1 MSRYTPAEIEPKWQA
16 AWDAAGTF
24 AARRDETKPKYYVL
38 EMFPYPSGRIH
49 IGHVRNYT
57 MGDVIARYRLA
68 TGHNVL
74 HPMGFDAFGMPAE
87 NAAMASGG
95 HPKTWTYDNIDTMIG
110 QMKPLGFGLDW
121 SRMFAT
127 CDPDYYGQQQALF
140 LDFLEKDLVYRRNA
154 TVNWDPVDM
163 TVLANE
169 QVIDG
174 KGWRS
179 GAEVERRDLTQWFFR
194 ISDYS
199 EELLDAIDRLDAWP
213 AKVKL
218 MQENWIGQSRGLQF
232 SFPLTE
238 AAGGHD
244 RVEVYTT
251 RPDTLMG
258 ASFIGIS
265 PDHPLAKALE
275 QGNADI
281 AAFNADCRRMGT
293 SEEALETAEK
303 LGFDTG
309 LKVRHPFDPGW
320 ELPVYIANFI
330 LMDYGTGAI
339 FGCPAHDQRD
349 LDFARKYGLP
359 VISTYAPADDDPD
372 YTAPEDGGPAFV
384 PAKSEK
390 VRYVKG
396 FAGGEVQTGAEGVDT
411 AIAYCEGKGVG
422 EGVTKY
428 RLRDWGLSRQRYWGC
443 PIPVVH
449 CDSCGVVPEK
459 KENLP
464 IRLPDDVS
472 FDQPGNPLD
481 RHPTWRD
488 VPCPACGKPAKRE
501 TDTMDTFVDSSW
513 YFARFTAPKAE
524 TPTDLAEA
532 SYWMNVDQ
540 YIGGIE
546 HAILHLLYSR
556 FFARAMHICGH
567 LPESAIEPFDALFT
581 QGMVTHAIY
590 VTRDER
596 DRPVYH
602 LPEDVEWTESGA
614 RLGATGEAVE
624 VIPSAKMSK
633 SKKNVVD
640 PARIISEFGADTARW
655 FVLSD
660 SPPERDVE
668 WTAAGAEAANKHLAR
683 VYRMA
688 TEIVEAAEAGSGD
701 DELRRATHKAI
712 HDVTMGIESF
722 GFNAAIA
729 KLYAFANT
737 VSKSKAGQATKAEAM
752 RAMAQLMAPMTPHLA
767 EEVWAMLGGEG
778 LVAEAPWPKA
788 DPALLV
794 EDSVTLPIQIN
805 GKRRSEITVAK
816 DLDTAEVE
824 KLALADDAV
833 IKALAGGQPKKL
845 IVVPGRIVNVV
856 I

>member
-1 MSRYTPAEIEPKWQA
+1 MSRYDPATLEPKWQK
-16 AWDAAGTF
+16 AWDEAGTF
-24 AARRDETKPKYYVL
+24 LARRSDDKPKYDVL
-38 EMFPYPSGRIH
+38 ERVPDPSGRIH

-57 MGDVIARYRLA
+57 MGDVIARYKLA

-95 HPKTWTYDNIDTMIG
+95 HPADWTYANIDAMVA

-127 CDPDYYGQQQALF
+127 SDPEYYGQQQALF
-140 LDFLEKDLVYRRNA
+140 LDFMEKGLVYRKNA
-154 TVNWDPVDM
+154 VVNWDPVDM

-179 GAEVERRDLTQWFFR
+179 GADVERRELTQWFFK
-194 ISDYS
+194 ISDFS
-199 EELLDAIDRLDAWP
+199 GELLDALDGLDNWP

-218 MQENWIGQSRGLQF
+218 MQANWIGRSRGLQF
-232 SFPLTE
+232 AFGMVEPTKT
-238 AAGGHD
+238 HD

-251 RPDTLMG
+251 RPDTLLG

-265 PDHPLAKALE
+265 PDHPIAKELE
-275 QGNADI
+275 AHDPKV
-281 AAFNADCRRMGT
+281 AAFCAEARKGGT
-293 SEEALETAEK
+293 TEEALEKAEK

-309 LKVRHPFDPGW
+309 LKVRHPFDTAW
-320 ELPVYIANFI
+320 ELPIYIANFI

-349 LDFARKYGLP
+349 LDFARKYKLP
-359 VISTYAPADDDPD
+359 VTSTFVPLSGEH
-372 YTAPEDGGPAFV
+372 TLPEDGGAAFV
-384 PAKSEK
+384 PPKTEP
-390 VRYVKG
+390 VHWTLPFNWPEEVT
-396 FAGGEVQTGAEGVDT
+396 GEQAIDA
-411 AIAYCEGKGVG
+411 AIAFCEDKGVG
-422 EGVTKY
+422 QGVTKF
-428 RLRDWGLSRQRYWGC
+428 RLRDWGLSRQRYWGA

-449 CDSCGVVPEK
+449 CGDCGVVPEK

-464 IRLPDDVS
+464 VVLPMDVTL
-472 FDQPGNPLD
+472 DIPGNPLD

-488 VPCPACGKPAKRE
+488 VPCPRCGKPAKRE

-513 YFARFTAPKAE
+513 YFARFTAPHAK

-532 SYWMNVDQ
+532 AYWMNVDQ

-590 VTRDER
+590 QTRDAQG
-596 DRPVYH
+596 RPVYH
-602 LPEDVEWTESGA
+602 YPETVELRDGKGFLTDGSE
-614 RLGATGEAVE
+614 VE
-624 VIPSAKMSK
+624 IIPSAKMSK
-633 SKKNVVD
+633 SKNNVVD
-640 PARIISEFGADTARW
+640 PVAIIEQYGADTARW

-668 WTAAGAEAANKHLAR
+668 WTASGAEATSKHLAR
-683 VYRMA
+683 VHRIA
-688 TEIVEAAEAGSGD
+688 ADIAASDAAPNEAD
-701 DELRRATHKAI
+701 DALLREMHKAI
-712 HDVTMGIESF
+712 FDVTGGIESF

-729 KLYAFANT
+729 KLYAFTNT
-737 VSKSKAGQATKAEAM
+737 LQKSTAGAAARREAM
-752 RAMAQLMAPMTPHLA
+752 KTLAQLMSPMTPHLA
-767 EEVWAMLGGEG
+767 EEIWSMLGGEG
-778 LVAEAPWPKA
+778 LIANAPWPVA
-788 DPALLV
+788 DEAMLV
-794 EDSVTLPIQIN
+794 SDTVTLPIQIN
-805 GKRRSEITVAK
+805 GKRRSEITVPK
-816 DLDTAEVE
+816 DMPKEEVE
-824 KLALADDAV
+824 KRALADDAV
-833 IKALAGGQPKKL
+833 LKALAGGQPRKL

-856 I
+856 L

>member
-1 MSRYTPAEIEPKWQA
+1 MSRYDPATLEPKWQT

-24 AARRDETKPKYYVL
+24 TARRDEAKPKYYVL

-57 MGDVIARYRLA
+57 MGDVIARYKKA

-87 NAAMASGG
+87 NAAMENGG
-95 HPKTWTYDNIDTMIG
+95 HPADWTYQNIDTMVA

-127 CDPDYYGQQQALF
+127 CDPEYYGQQQALF
-140 LDFLEKDLVYRRNA
+140 LDFLEAGLVYRRNA
-154 TVNWDPVDM
+154 VVNWDPVDM

-174 KGWRS
+174 RGWRS
-179 GAEVERRDLTQWFFR
+179 GAEVERRELTQWFFR
-194 ISDYS
+194 ISDFS
-199 EELLDAIDRLDAWP
+199 GELLEALDGLDDWP

-218 MQENWIGQSRGLQF
+218 MQANWIGRSRGLQF
-232 SFPLTE
+232 SFGLVDPTR
-238 AAGGHD
+238 GHD

-251 RPDTLMG
+251 RPDTLLG
-258 ASFIGIS
+258 ASFVGIS
-265 PDHPLAKALE
+265 PDHPIAKELE
-275 QGNADI
+275 AHSPEV
-281 AAFNADCRRMGT
+281 AAFCAEARRGGT
-293 SEEALETAEK
+293 TEEALEKAEK

-309 LKVRHPFDPGW
+309 LKCRHPFDTAW

-349 LDFARKYGLP
+349 LDFARKYGLD
-359 VISTYAPADDDPD
+359 VLSTFVPLAGDHV
-372 YTAPEDGGPAFV
+372 TPEDGGEAYV
-384 PAKSEK
+384 PPKTEK
-390 VRYVKG
+390 VRWTRA
-396 FAGGEVQTGAEGVDT
+396 FDWAEEATGEEAIDA
-411 AIAYCEGKGVG
+411 AIAFCEGKGVG
-422 EGVTKY
+422 QGVTKF

-449 CDSCGVVPEK
+449 CEACGVVPEK

-464 IRLPDDVS
+464 VELPRDVS
-472 FDQPGNPLD
+472 FDTPGNPLD
-481 RHPTWRD
+481 RHATWRQTT
-488 VPCPACGKPAKRE
+488 CTRCGGEALRE

-513 YFARFTAPKAE
+513 YFARFTAPRAT
-524 TPTDLAEA
+524 TPTDMAEA

-556 FFARAMHICGH
+556 FFARAMQITGH
-567 LPESAIEPFDALFT
+567 LPRSAIEPFDALFT

-590 VTRDER
+590 VTRDEK

-602 LPEDVEWTESGA
+602 FPEDVEITESGA
-614 RLGATGEAVE
+614 RLGATGETVE

-640 PARIISEFGADTARW
+640 PVNIIARYGADTARW

-668 WTAAGAEAANKHLAR
+668 WTASGAEAAYKHLGR
-683 VYRMA
+683 VWSLSDR
-688 TEIVEAAEAGSGD
+688 IAAMDPAAAGEGD
-701 DELRRATHKAI
+701 DDLLREMHKTI
-712 HDVTMGIESF
+712 RDVTLGIESF

-729 KLYAFANT
+729 RLYAFTNT
-737 VSKSKAGQATKAEAM
+737 LARSKASHAARREAVIVL
-752 RAMAQLMAPMTPHLA
+752 AQLMSPMTPHLA
-767 EEVWAMLGGEG
+767 EDIWARQGGTG
-778 LVAEAPWPKA
+778 LIAEAPWPIA
-788 DPALLV
+788 DEAMLV
-794 EDSVTLPIQIN
+794 EDTVTLPIQIN
-805 GKRRSEITVAK
+805 GKRRSEITVARDAGK
-816 DLDTAEVE
+816 EEVE
-824 KLALADDAV
+824 KTALADDAV
-833 IKALAGGQPKKL
+833 IRALDGGVPKKV

-856 I
+856 V